1 MYKRSLALLA
11 PVAIVSCVTVNI
23 YFPAAAAEKAADQ
36 IILDV
41 WHQQGGAAEATK
53 AATTPPA
60 AKNSGA
66 KKAEQSALD
75 PRRIVVAA
83 LNAISG
89 EAHAQNV
96 DFNASS
102 PQIEQIK
109 ARMASRFGE
118 LRPFLDSGAIGLT
131 ADGLIAVHYAN
142 AASLADRAR
151 INQLVSDEYKD
162 RKAIYQAIADAN
174 NQPGWAGQI
183 QKTFAERWI
192 SQAQSGW
199 WYQSGGGWKKK

>member
-66 KKAEQSALD
+66 KNEHSALD

-83 LNAISG
+83 LSAISG

-131 ADGLIAVHYAN
+131 ADGLIAVHDAN

-151 INQLVSDEYKD
+151 MNQLVSAENKD
-162 RKAIYQAIADAN
+162 RKALYQAIADAN
-174 NQPGWAGQI
+174 NQPSWAGQI
-183 QKTFAERWI
+183 QKTLAERWI

>member
-11 PVAIVSCVTVNI
+11 PIAVVSCVTVNI

-41 WHQQGGAAEATK
+41 WHQQGGAAAATK

-66 KKAEQSALD
+66 KNEHSALD

-83 LNAISG
+83 LSAISG

-118 LRPFLDSGAIGLT
+118 LRPFLDSGAVGLT
-131 ADGLIAVHYAN
+131 GDGLVAVHDAN
-142 AASLADRAR
+142 AASMAERAR
-151 INQLVSDEYKD
+151 MNQLVNAENKD
-162 RKAIYQAIADAN
+162 RKALYQAIADAN

-199 WYQSGGGWKKK
+199 WYQSGGSWKQK

>member
-1 MYKRSLALLA
+1 MLSRSLALLA
-11 PVAIVSCVTVNI
+11 PIAVVSCVTVNI

-66 KKAEQSALD
+66 KNEHSALD

-83 LNAISG
+83 LSAISG

-131 ADGLIAVHYAN
+131 ADGLIAVHDAN

-151 INQLVSDEYKD
+151 MNQLVSAENKD
-162 RKAIYQAIADAN
+162 RKALYQAIADAN

-199 WYQSGGGWKKK
+199 WYQSGGSWKQK

>member
-66 KKAEQSALD
+66 KNEHSALD

-83 LNAISG
+83 LSAISG

-118 LRPFLDSGAIGLT
+118 LRPFLDSGAVGLT
-131 ADGLIAVHYAN
+131 GDGLVAVHDAN
-142 AASLADRAR
+142 AASMAERAR
-151 INQLVSDEYKD
+151 MNQLVNAENKD
-162 RKAIYQAIADAN
+162 RKALYQAIADAN

-199 WYQSGGGWKKK
+199 WYQSGGSWKKK

>member
-66 KKAEQSALD
+66 KNEHSALD

-83 LNAISG
+83 LSAISG

-131 ADGLIAVHYAN
+131 ADGLIAVHDAN

-151 INQLVSDEYKD
+151 MNKLVSAENKD
-162 RKAIYQAIADAN
+162 RKALYQAIADAN

>member
-1 MYKRSLALLA
+1 MLSRSLALLA
-11 PVAIVSCVTVNI
+11 PIAVVSCVTVNI
-23 YFPAAAAEKAADQ
+23 YFPAAAVEKAADQ

-41 WHQQGGAAEATK
+41 WHKQGGDTPAGEENKALPAT
-53 AATTPPA
+53 P
-60 AKNSGA
+60 G

-83 LNAISG
+83 LSAISG

-131 ADGLIAVHYAN
+131 ADGLIAVHDAN

-151 INQLVSDEYKD
+151 MNQLVSAENKD
-162 RKAIYQAIADAN
+162 RKALYQAIADAN

>member
-66 KKAEQSALD
+66 KNEHSALD

-83 LNAISG
+83 LSAISG

-131 ADGLIAVHYAN
+131 ADGLIAVHDAN
-142 AASLADRAR
+142 AASLADRTR
-151 INQLVSDEYKD
+151 MNQLVSAENKD
-162 RKAIYQAIADAN
+162 RKALYQAIADAN

>member
-66 KKAEQSALD
+66 KNEHSALD

-83 LNAISG
+83 LSAISG

-118 LRPFLDSGAIGLT
+118 LRPFLDSGAVGLT
-131 ADGLIAVHYAN
+131 GDGLVAVHDAN
-142 AASLADRAR
+142 AASLAERAR
-151 INQLVSDEYKD
+151 MNQLVNAENKD
-162 RKAIYQAIADAN
+162 RKALYQAIADAN

-199 WYQSGGGWKKK
+199 WYQSGGSWKKK

>member
-41 WHQQGGAAEATK
+41 WHQQGGAEEATK

-66 KKAEQSALD
+66 KNEHSALD

-83 LNAISG
+83 LSAISG

-131 ADGLIAVHYAN
+131 ADGLIAVHDAK
-142 AASLADRAR
+142 R
-151 INQLVSDEYKD
+151 
-162 RKAIYQAIADAN
+162 RKQRPQSALPGHCGRQQPTRLGRTNPENLCRTLD
-174 NQPGWAGQI
+174 QPGTKRLVVPKRRRLEEKI
-183 QKTFAERWI
+183 NRITT
-192 SQAQSGW
+192 
-199 WYQSGGGWKKK
+199 

>member
-1 MYKRSLALLA
+1 MYKRSLALLSPIA
-11 PVAIVSCVTVNI
+11 VVSCVTVNI

-66 KKAEQSALD
+66 KNEHSALD

-83 LNAISG
+83 LSAISG

-118 LRPFLDSGAIGLT
+118 LRPFLDSGAVGLT
-131 ADGLIAVHYAN
+131 GDGLVAVHDAN
-142 AASLADRAR
+142 AASLAERAR
-151 INQLVSDEYKD
+151 MNQLVNAENKD
-162 RKAIYQAIADAN
+162 RKALYQAIADAN

-199 WYQSGGGWKKK
+199 WYQSGGSWKQK

>member
-11 PVAIVSCVTVNI
+11 PIAVVSCVTVNI

-66 KKAEQSALD
+66 KNEHSALD

-83 LNAISG
+83 LSAISG

-131 ADGLIAVHYAN
+131 ADGLIAVHDAN

-151 INQLVSDEYKD
+151 MNQLVSAENKD
-162 RKAIYQAIADAN
+162 RKALYQAIADAN

-199 WYQSGGGWKKK
+199 WYQSGGSWKKN

>member
-11 PVAIVSCVTVNI
+11 PIAVVSCVTVNI

-66 KKAEQSALD
+66 KNEHSALD

-83 LNAISG
+83 LSAISG

-131 ADGLIAVHYAN
+131 GDGLIAVHDAN

-151 INQLVSDEYKD
+151 MNQLVSAENKD
-162 RKAIYQAIADAN
+162 RKALYQAIADAN

-199 WYQSGGGWKKK
+199 WYQSGGSWKRK

>member
-11 PVAIVSCVTVNI
+11 PIAVVSCVTVNI

-66 KKAEQSALD
+66 KNEHSALD

-83 LNAISG
+83 LSAISG

-118 LRPFLDSGAIGLT
+118 LRPFLDSGAVGLT
-131 ADGLIAVHYAN
+131 GDGLVAVHDAN
-142 AASLADRAR
+142 AASMAERAR
-151 INQLVSDEYKD
+151 MNQLVNAENKD
-162 RKAIYQAIADAN
+162 RKALYQAIADAN

>member
-66 KKAEQSALD
+66 KNEHSALD

-83 LNAISG
+83 LSAISG

-131 ADGLIAVHYAN
+131 ADGLIAVHDAN
-142 AASLADRAR
+142 AASLVDRAR
-151 INQLVSDEYKD
+151 MNQLISVENKD
-162 RKAIYQAIADAN
+162 RKALYQAIADAN

>member
-1 MYKRSLALLA
+1 MEKKTEQLQ
-11 PVAIVSCVTVNI
+11 
-23 YFPAAAAEKAADQ
+23 AAAEKAADQ

-131 ADGLIAVHYAN
+131 ADGLIAVHDAN

-151 INQLVSDEYKD
+151 MNQR
-162 RKAIYQAIADAN
+162 RKQRPQSALPSHRGRQQPTRLGRTNPENLCRTLD
-174 NQPGWAGQI
+174 QPGTKRLVVPKRRRLEEKI
-183 QKTFAERWI
+183 NRITT
-192 SQAQSGW
+192 
-199 WYQSGGGWKKK
+199 

>member
-1 MYKRSLALLA
+1 MLSRSLALLA
-11 PVAIVSCVTVNI
+11 PIAVVSCVTVNI
-23 YFPAAAAEKAADQ
+23 YFPAAAVEKAADQ
-36 IILDV
+36 IIHDV
-41 WHQQGGAAEATK
+41 WRQNGDNRSATDS
-53 AATTPPA
+53 APQETAPA
-60 AKNSGA
+60 KSGH
-66 KKAEQSALD
+66 SAYRLD
-75 PRRIVVAA
+75 PRHILIAV
-83 LNAISG
+83 LNGISS

-118 LRPFLDSGAIGLT
+118 LRPFLDSGAVGLT
-131 ADGLIAVHYAN
+131 GDGLVAVHDAN
-142 AASLADRAR
+142 AASMAERAR
-151 INQLVSDEYKD
+151 MNQLVNAENKD
-162 RKAIYQAIADAN
+162 RKALYQAIADAN

-199 WYQSGGGWKKK
+199 WYQSGGSWKQK

>member
-11 PVAIVSCVTVNI
+11 PIAVVSCVTVNI

-53 AATTPPA
+53 AATTTPA

-66 KKAEQSALD
+66 KNEHSALD

-83 LNAISG
+83 LSAISG

-118 LRPFLDSGAIGLT
+118 LRPFLDSGAVGLT
-131 ADGLIAVHYAN
+131 GDGLVAVHDAN
-142 AASLADRAR
+142 AASMAERAR
-151 INQLVSDEYKD
+151 MNQLVNAENKD
-162 RKAIYQAIADAN
+162 RKALYQAIADAN
-174 NQPGWAGQI
+174 TQPGWAGQI

-199 WYQSGGGWKKK
+199 WYQSGGSWKQK

>member
-66 KKAEQSALD
+66 KNEHSALD

-83 LNAISG
+83 LSAISG

-131 ADGLIAVHYAN
+131 ADGLIAVHDAN

-151 INQLVSDEYKD
+151 MNQLVSAENKD
-162 RKAIYQAIADAN
+162 RKALYQAIADAN

-199 WYQSGGGWKKK
+199 WYQSGGSWKKK

>member
-11 PVAIVSCVTVNI
+11 PIAVVSCVTVNI

-60 AKNSGA
+60 VKNSGA
-66 KKAEQSALD
+66 KNEHSALD

-83 LNAISG
+83 LSAISG

-118 LRPFLDSGAIGLT
+118 LRPFLDSGAVGLT
-131 ADGLIAVHYAN
+131 GDGLVAVHDAN
-142 AASLADRAR
+142 AASLAERAR
-151 INQLVSDEYKD
+151 MNQLVNAENKD
-162 RKAIYQAIADAN
+162 RKALYQAIADAN

-199 WYQSGGGWKKK
+199 WYQSGGSWKKK

>member
-66 KKAEQSALD
+66 KNEHSALD

-131 ADGLIAVHYAN
+131 ADGLIAVHDAN

-151 INQLVSDEYKD
+151 MNQLVSAENKD
-162 RKAIYQAIADAN
+162 RKALYQAIADAN

>member
-66 KKAEQSALD
+66 KNEHSALD

-83 LNAISG
+83 LSAISG

-131 ADGLIAVHYAN
+131 ADGLIAVHDAT

-151 INQLVSDEYKD
+151 MNQLVSAENKD
-162 RKAIYQAIADAN
+162 RKALYQAIADAN
-174 NQPGWAGQI
+174 NQPSWAGQI

>member
-11 PVAIVSCVTVNI
+11 PIAVVSCVTVNI

-66 KKAEQSALD
+66 KNEHSALD

-83 LNAISG
+83 LSAISG

-118 LRPFLDSGAIGLT
+118 LRPFLDSGAVGLT
-131 ADGLIAVHYAN
+131 GDGLVAVHDAN
-142 AASLADRAR
+142 AASMAERAR
-151 INQLVSDEYKD
+151 MNQLVNAENKD
-162 RKAIYQAIADAN
+162 RKALYQAIADAN

-192 SQAQSGW
+192 TQASKGW
-199 WYQSGGGWKKK
+199 WYQSGGGWKQK

>member
-66 KKAEQSALD
+66 KNEHSALD

-83 LNAISG
+83 LSAISG

-109 ARMASRFGE
+109 ARMASRFSE

-131 ADGLIAVHYAN
+131 ADGLIAVHDAN

-151 INQLVSDEYKD
+151 MNQLVSAENKD
-162 RKAIYQAIADAN
+162 RKALYQAIADAN

>member
-1 MYKRSLALLA
+1 MYKRSLALLSPIA
-11 PVAIVSCVTVNI
+11 VVSCVTVNI

-66 KKAEQSALD
+66 KNEHSALD

-83 LNAISG
+83 LSAISG

-118 LRPFLDSGAIGLT
+118 LRPFLDSGAVGLT
-131 ADGLIAVHYAN
+131 GDGLVAVHDAN
-142 AASLADRAR
+142 AASMAERAR
-151 INQLVSDEYKD
+151 MNQLVNAENKD
-162 RKAIYQAIADAN
+162 RKALYQAIADAN

-199 WYQSGGGWKKK
+199 WYQSGGSWKQK

>member
-11 PVAIVSCVTVNI
+11 PIAVVSCVTVNI

-66 KKAEQSALD
+66 KNEHSALD

-83 LNAISG
+83 LSAISG

-118 LRPFLDSGAIGLT
+118 LRPFLDSGAVGLT
-131 ADGLIAVHYAN
+131 GDGLVAVHDAN
-142 AASLADRAR
+142 AASMAERAR
-151 INQLVSDEYKD
+151 MNQLVNAENKY
-162 RKAIYQAIADAN
+162 RKALYQAIADAN

-199 WYQSGGGWKKK
+199 WYQSGGSWKKK

>member
-66 KKAEQSALD
+66 KNEHSALD
-75 PRRIVVAA
+75 PRRLVVAA
-83 LNAISG
+83 LSAISG

-131 ADGLIAVHYAN
+131 ADGLIAVHDAN

-151 INQLVSDEYKD
+151 MNQLVSAENKD
-162 RKAIYQAIADAN
+162 RKALYQAIADAN
-174 NQPGWAGQI
+174 NQPSWAGQI

>member
-11 PVAIVSCVTVNI
+11 PIAVVSCVTVNI

-41 WHQQGGAAEATK
+41 WHQQGGAADATK
-53 AATTPPA
+53 TATPPA
-60 AKNSGA
+60 TKNSGA
-66 KKAEQSALD
+66 KNEHSALD

-83 LNAISG
+83 LSAISG

-118 LRPFLDSGAIGLT
+118 LRPFLDSGAVGLT
-131 ADGLIAVHYAN
+131 GNGLVAVHDAN
-142 AASLADRAR
+142 AASMAERAR
-151 INQLVSDEYKD
+151 MNQLVNAENKD
-162 RKAIYQAIADAN
+162 RKALYQAIADAN

-199 WYQSGGGWKKK
+199 WYQSGGSWKKK

>member
-11 PVAIVSCVTVNI
+11 PIAVVSCVTVNI

-66 KKAEQSALD
+66 KNEHSALD

-83 LNAISG
+83 LSAISG
-89 EAHAQNV
+89 EAHAPNV

-131 ADGLIAVHYAN
+131 ADGLIAVHDAN

-151 INQLVSDEYKD
+151 MNQLVSAENKD
-162 RKAIYQAIADAN
+162 RKALYQAIADAN

>member
-1 MYKRSLALLA
+1 MLSRSLALLA
-11 PVAIVSCVTVNI
+11 PIAVVSCVTVNI
-23 YFPAAAAEKAADQ
+23 YFPAAAVEKAADQ

-41 WHQQGGAAEATK
+41 WHKQGGDTPAGEENKALPAT
-53 AATTPPA
+53 P
-60 AKNSGA
+60 G

-75 PRRIVVAA
+75 PRHILIAV
-83 LNAISG
+83 LNGISS

-96 DFNASS
+96 DFNATS

-109 ARMASRFGE
+109 ARMAGRFGE
-118 LRPFLDSGAIGLT
+118 LRPFLDKGAIGLT
-131 ADGLIAVHYAN
+131 ADGLIAVHDAN

-151 INQLVSDEYKD
+151 MNQLVSAENKD
-162 RKAIYQAIADAN
+162 RKALYQAIAEAN
-174 NQPGWAGQI
+174 NQPSWAAQI

-192 SQAQSGW
+192 TQANKGW

>member
-11 PVAIVSCVTVNI
+11 PIAVVSCVTVNI
-23 YFPAAAAEKAADQ
+23 YFPAAAVEKAADQ

-66 KKAEQSALD
+66 KNEHSALD

-83 LNAISG
+83 LSAISG

-131 ADGLIAVHYAN
+131 ADGLIAVHDAN
-142 AASLADRAR
+142 AASMAERAR
-151 INQLVSDEYKD
+151 MNQLVNAENKD
-162 RKAIYQAIADAN
+162 RKALYQAIADAN

-199 WYQSGGGWKKK
+199 WYQSGGSWKQK

>member
-11 PVAIVSCVTVNI
+11 PVVIVSCVTVNI

-41 WHQQGGAAEATK
+41 WHQQGGATDAPK
-53 AATTPPA
+53 AATTPA
-60 AKNSGA
+60 AKTSGA
-66 KKAEQSALD
+66 KNEHSALD

-83 LNAISG
+83 LSAISG
-89 EAHAQNV
+89 EAHAQSV

-131 ADGLIAVHYAN
+131 GDGLIAVHDAN

-151 INQLVSDEYKD
+151 MNQLVSAENKD
-162 RKAIYQAIADAN
+162 RKALYQAIADAN

-199 WYQSGGGWKKK
+199 WYQSGGSWKKK

>member
-66 KKAEQSALD
+66 KNEHSALD

-83 LNAISG
+83 LSAISG

-109 ARMASRFGE
+109 ARMAIRFGE

-131 ADGLIAVHYAN
+131 ADGLIAVHDAN

-151 INQLVSDEYKD
+151 MNQLVSAENKD
-162 RKAIYQAIADAN
+162 RKALYQAIADAT

>member
-11 PVAIVSCVTVNI
+11 PIAIVSCVTVNI

-41 WHQQGGAAEATK
+41 WHQQGDSTKPAT
-53 AATTPPA
+53 ATPPA
-60 AKNSGA
+60 NKNSGA
-66 KKAEQSALD
+66 KKDEQSALD
-75 PRRIVVAA
+75 PRRLVVAA
-83 LNAISG
+83 LSAISG

-118 LRPFLDSGAIGLT
+118 LRPFLDSGAVGLT
-131 ADGLIAVHYAN
+131 ADGLVAVHDAN

-151 INQLVSDEYKD
+151 MNQLVSAENKD
-162 RKAIYQAIADAN
+162 RKALYQAIADAN
-174 NQPGWAGQI
+174 NQPGWADKI

-192 SQAQSGW
+192 SQAQNGW
-199 WYQSGGGWKKK
+199 WYQSGGAWKKK

>member
-11 PVAIVSCVTVNI
+11 PIAVVSCVTVNI

-66 KKAEQSALD
+66 KNEHSALN

-83 LNAISG
+83 LSAISG

-118 LRPFLDSGAIGLT
+118 LRPFLDSGAVGLT
-131 ADGLIAVHYAN
+131 GDGLVAVHDAN
-142 AASLADRAR
+142 AASMAERAR
-151 INQLVSDEYKD
+151 MNQLVNAENKD
-162 RKAIYQAIADAN
+162 RKALYQAIADAN

-199 WYQSGGGWKKK
+199 WYQSGGSWKKK

>member
-11 PVAIVSCVTVNI
+11 PIAVVSCVTVNI

-66 KKAEQSALD
+66 KNEHSALD

-83 LNAISG
+83 LSAISG

-118 LRPFLDSGAIGLT
+118 LRPFLDSGAVGLT
-131 ADGLIAVHYAN
+131 GDGLVAVHDAN
-142 AASLADRAR
+142 AASMAERAR
-151 INQLVSDEYKD
+151 MNQLVNAENKD
-162 RKAIYQAIADAN
+162 RKALYQAIADAN
-174 NQPGWAGQI
+174 NQPSWAAQI

-199 WYQSGGGWKKK
+199 WYQSGGSWKQK

>member
-66 KKAEQSALD
+66 KNEHSALD

-83 LNAISG
+83 LSAISG

-131 ADGLIAVHYAN
+131 ADGLIAVHDAN

-151 INQLVSDEYKD
+151 MNQLVSAENKD
-162 RKAIYQAIADAN
+162 RKALYQAIADAN
-174 NQPGWAGQI
+174 NQPSWAGQI

-199 WYQSGGGWKKK
+199 WYQSGGGCKKK